1 MKQVANTPRKRLI
14 ASAVLLALTGSMA
27 AQAATPAQDTSS
39 ATSDGAAKQAAN
51 AREKAKADQKNAA
64 NLQAVVVKGI
74 IGSLEQ
80 SANIKRYSDGIVDGI
95 VAEDIGKFPDTN
107 LAESIQRI
115 PGVSIDR
122 VNGEGARVTVRGI
135 GPQFNL
141 VLLNGRQMPTANIN
155 DTSASTDRSFD
166 FAQLSSSA
174 VSEIDVYKT
183 GAASTP
189 PGGMGAT
196 INIQTARPLDRPGTH
211 GAVQVQGVWDES
223 ANNTPSSL
231 KYGSA
236 TAPRINGIFS
246 TTSADGEWGFGIN
259 GSYEKRNF
267 GYNSAFVDGWQT
279 YRDNVPYGGSW
290 GGGVVPPA
298 PDSVNAPKAGSDYA
312 FPQALRYQLNAG
324 QSTRVNGQM
333 VLQFKPSDNL
343 VNTLDY
349 TYSQY
354 KIKNRYQQLSAW
366 FASGYPNYSAWT
378 DGPIAA
384 PLVYSE
390 TYSTPQ
396 DLDMAA
402 GDSASKQTLNSI
414 GWNTKWKVT
423 DRLSFTFDAAH
434 STAKNGPDSPFGNS
448 STLDAVAFVRGTT
461 TANFSGSF
469 PILTNV
475 YAPSGTQLSPSQML
489 FTGASFRNSR
499 MKNTIDQIHLDG
511 KFLFSDE
518 SELNFGVAS
527 TKVRNRTAYN
537 FAQENYWGGIPG
549 TSPADYADSMF
560 HPDTMGQYF
569 DQFSGHSSPSFT
581 DQFFL
586 WNFAQGAAAAQK
598 AWDANAGTLGAFT
611 FAAPT
616 NYTGPN
622 ATDERTTEKSKSAY
636 VSWDQTYYVADQPL
650 SVSVGVRYEKT
661 DVTSSAL
668 VPTWTGVSWAAANEL
683 YLVSSGTSGF
693 TTLKGSYKYFL
704 PAFNAA
710 YNITDDMKVR
720 AAYSETIGRPNWG
733 DISGGQLLTST
744 VRVGGGTGSSG
755 NPGLKP
761 LLSHNFDLSWAWY
774 YGKGSYVSVDYFR
787 KNISNYIGTRQVTA
801 TPFNLPT
808 PIGGAYYNE
817 AVSTGGCATNDAVC
831 IRDYI
836 LTNLSGQPGVDP
848 ATGTITGQPGD
859 PVTQFTISEP
869 YNANKKSLHGWEFSL
884 QQMLGDT
891 GFGTQLNYTIVQSPL
906 HYDNFSYGQQ
916 SFLVGLSDSANFV
929 GFYEK
934 GAWQARVAYNWRGKF
949 LTATNDSL
957 GIVNPIYTAPYGQWD
972 LSASYKINDNLSV
985 SLDGIN
991 VTNRTQ
997 RLYTRNIHEL
1007 IYLAQTGP
1015 RYMFGVQYKF

>member
-1 MKQVANTPRKRLI
+1 MKQNAYIPHKRLI
-14 ASAVLLALTGSMA
+14 VSAVLMALAGTVS
-27 AQAATPAQDTSS
+27 AQTAGNAQDVTATPSTS
-39 ATSDGAAKQAAN
+39 TTDKAAAD
-51 AREKAKADQKNAA
+51 KASTKPGTVD
-64 NLQAVVVKGI
+64 LQAVKVKGI

-80 SANIKRYSDGIVDGI
+80 SMNIKRYSKGIVDGI
-95 VAEDIGKFPDTN
+95 FSEDIGKFPDSN
-107 LAESIQRI
+107 LAEALQRI

-166 FAQLSSSA
+166 FAQLSSGA
-174 VSEIDVYKT
+174 VSEVDVYKT
-183 GAASTP
+183 GSASTP

-196 INIQTARPLDRPGTH
+196 INIMTARPLDRPGTH
-211 GAVQVQGVWDES
+211 GSVQLQGVWDGS
-223 ANNTPSSL
+223 NNNMPSSL
-231 KYGSA
+231 KYGS
-236 TAPRINGIFS
+236 TVAPRINGIFS
-246 TTSADGEWGFGIN
+246 TTSANGEWGFGIN
-259 GSYEKRNF
+259 GSYEKRNY

-298 PDSVNAPKAGSDYA
+298 PDSVNAPGPGSDYA

-349 TYSQY
+349 TYSEY

-366 FASGYPNYSAWT
+366 FASGYPNYSSWT
-378 DGPIAA
+378 NGPIAA

-390 TYSTPQ
+390 NYATPQ
-396 DLDMAA
+396 DLDFAA
-402 GDSASKQTLNSI
+402 GQSGSKQTLSSI
-414 GWNTKWKVT
+414 GWNTKWKVN
-423 DRLSFTFDAAH
+423 DRLSFTLDAAH

-461 TANFSGSF
+461 TGNFSGSF
-469 PILTNV
+469 PILTNT
-475 YAPSGTQLSPSQML
+475 YAPAGTQLSPSQML
-489 FTGASFRNSR
+489 YTGASFRNSR
-499 MKNTIDQIHLDG
+499 MKNTIDQLQLDG
-511 KFLFSDE
+511 KWVLPDE
-518 SELNFGVAS
+518 SELDFGVDV
-527 TKVRNRTAYN
+527 TNVHNRTAYN

-549 TSPADYADSMF
+549 TSPANYSDSMF
-560 HPDTMGQYF
+560 HADTMGQYF
-569 DQFSGHSSPSFT
+569 GQFSGHNAPSFT

-586 WNFAQGAAAAQK
+586 WNFSQGAAAAQK

-622 ATDERTTEKSKSAY
+622 ATDQRTTEKSKSAF
-636 VSWDQTYYVADQPL
+636 VNWDQTYYVADQPL
-650 SVSVGVRYEKT
+650 NVSVGVRYEKT

-683 YLVSSGTSGF
+683 YLVSSGQSAF

-808 PIGGAYYNE
+808 PIDGAYYNQ
-817 AVSTGGCATNDAVC
+817 AVSAGGCATNDAVC

-836 LTNLSGQPGVDP
+836 LTNLSGQPGVDA

-859 PVTQFTISEP
+859 PVTKFTISEP
-869 YNANKKSLHGWEFSL
+869 YNASKKSLHGWEFSL
-884 QQMLGDT
+884 QQMLWDT
-891 GFGTQLNYTIVQSPL
+891 GFGTQLNYTIVKSPL
-906 HYDNFSYGQQ
+906 QYDNYSYGQQ
-916 SFLVGLSDSANFV
+916 SFMVGLSDSANFV

-934 GAWQARVAYNWRGKF
+934 GPWQARVAYNWRGKF
-949 LTATNDSL
+949 LSGTSDSL

-972 LSASYKINDNLSV
+972 ISASYKINDKLSV
-985 SLDGIN
+985 TLDGIN

-997 RLYTRNIHEL
+997 RLYTRNIHQL
-1007 IYLAQTGP
+1007 VYLAQTGP
-1015 RYMFGVQYKF
+1015 RYMFGVLYKF

>member
-1 MKQVANTPRKRLI
+1 MKQFAHMPRQRLI
-14 ASAVLLALTGSMA
+14 ASAVLLALSGSMA
-27 AQAATPAQDTSS
+27 AQAATPAQDTSGT
-39 ATSDGAAKQAAN
+39 TSDSAAQQAAAAKAKVKAE
-51 AREKAKADQKNAA
+51 EKSAA
-64 NLQAVVVKGI
+64 NLKAVVVKGI
-74 IGSLEQ
+74 IGSMEQ
-80 SANIKRYSDGIVDGI
+80 SENIKRYSKGIVDGI

-107 LAESIQRI
+107 LAEAMQRV

-166 FAQLSSSA
+166 FAQLSTSA
-174 VSEIDVYKT
+174 VSEVDVYKT
-183 GAASTP
+183 GSASTP

-196 INIQTARPLDRPGTH
+196 INIMTARPLDRPGTH
-211 GAVQVQGVWDES
+211 GAVQFQGVWDDS

-290 GGGVVPPA
+290 GGGVVPPS
-298 PDSVNAPKAGSDYA
+298 PDSVNAPAAGSDYA

-324 QSTRVNGQM
+324 QSTRMNGQM

-349 TYSQY
+349 TYSEY

-366 FASGYPNYSAWT
+366 FASGFPNYSVWT
-378 DGPIAA
+378 NGPIAA

-390 TYSTPQ
+390 NYSTPQ

-402 GDSASKQTLNSI
+402 GQSGSKESLNSV
-414 GWNTKWKVT
+414 GWNTKWKVN
-423 DRLSFTFDAAH
+423 DRLSFTLDAAH
-434 STAKNGPDSPFGNS
+434 STAKNGPDSPYGNS

-461 TANFSGSF
+461 TGNFTGSF
-469 PILTNV
+469 PILNNV
-475 YAPSGTQLSPSQML
+475 YSPSGTQLSPSQML

-499 MKNTIDQIHLDG
+499 MKNTIDQIQLDG
-511 KFLFSDE
+511 RFLFQDE
-518 SELNFGVAS
+518 SELKFGVAS
-527 TKVRNRTAYN
+527 TDVRNRTAYN

-549 TSPADYADSMF
+549 TSPADYADSLF
-560 HPDTMGQYF
+560 HSDTMGHYF
-569 DQFSGHSSPSFT
+569 GQFSGHNAQGFT

-622 ATDERTTEKSKSAY
+622 ATDERTTEKSKSAF
-636 VSWDQTYYVADQPL
+636 VTWDQTYYIADQPL
-650 SVSVGVRYEKT
+650 RLSAGVRYEKT

-683 YLVSSGTSGF
+683 YLISSGTSGF

-704 PAFNAA
+704 PAFNAD
-710 YNITDDMKVR
+710 YNITDNMDVR

-808 PIGGAYYNE
+808 PIGGAYYNQ

-831 IRDYI
+831 IRNYI

-859 PVTQFTISEP
+859 PITQFTISEP

-884 QQMLGDT
+884 QQMIGDT
-891 GFGTQLNYTIVQSPL
+891 GFGTQVNYTIVQSPL
-906 HYDNFSYGQQ
+906 HYDNYSYGQQ
-916 SFLVGLSDSANFV
+916 SFLVGLSNSANFV

-934 GAWQARVAYNWRGKF
+934 GPWQARAAYNWRGKF
-949 LTATNDSL
+949 LTGTNDSL

-972 LSASYKINDNLSV
+972 ISASYNINKKLSV
-985 SLDGIN
+985 TLDGIN

-1015 RYMFGVQYKF
+1015 RYMFGVTYKF

>member
-1 MKQVANTPRKRLI
+1 MKQFAYMPRQRLI
-14 ASAVLLALTGSMA
+14 ASAVLLALSGSMA
-27 AQAATPAQDTSS
+27 AQAATPAQDTSGT
-39 ATSDGAAKQAAN
+39 TSDSAAQQAAAAKAKV
-51 AREKAKADQKNAA
+51 KAEQKSAA
-64 NLQAVVVKGI
+64 NLKAVVVKGI
-74 IGSLEQ
+74 IGSMEQ
-80 SANIKRYSDGIVDGI
+80 SENIKRYSKGIVDGI

-107 LAESIQRI
+107 LAEAMQRV

-166 FAQLSSSA
+166 FAQLSTSA
-174 VSEIDVYKT
+174 VSEVDVYKT
-183 GAASTP
+183 GSASTP

-196 INIQTARPLDRPGTH
+196 INIMTARPLDRPGTH
-211 GAVQVQGVWDES
+211 GAVQFQGVWDDS

-290 GGGVVPPA
+290 GGGVVPPS
-298 PDSVNAPKAGSDYA
+298 PDSVNAPAAGSDYA

-324 QSTRVNGQM
+324 QSTRMNGQM

-349 TYSQY
+349 TYSEY

-366 FASGYPNYSAWT
+366 FASGFPNYSVWT
-378 DGPIAA
+378 NGPIAA

-390 TYSTPQ
+390 NYSTPQ

-402 GDSASKQTLNSI
+402 GQSGSKESLNSV
-414 GWNTKWKVT
+414 GWNTKWKVN
-423 DRLSFTFDAAH
+423 DRLSFTLDAAH
-434 STAKNGPDSPFGNS
+434 STAKNGPDSPYGNS

-461 TANFSGSF
+461 TGNFTGSF
-469 PILTNV
+469 PILNNV
-475 YAPSGTQLSPSQML
+475 YSPSGTQLSPSQML

-499 MKNTIDQIHLDG
+499 MKNTIDQIQLDG
-511 KFLFSDE
+511 RFLFQDE
-518 SELNFGVAS
+518 SELKFGVAS
-527 TKVRNRTAYN
+527 TDVRNRTAYN

-549 TSPADYADSMF
+549 TSPADYADSLF
-560 HPDTMGQYF
+560 HSDTMGHYF
-569 DQFSGHSSPSFT
+569 GQFSGHNAQGFT

-622 ATDERTTEKSKSAY
+622 ATDERTTEKSKSAF
-636 VSWDQTYYVADQPL
+636 VTWDQTYYVADQPL
-650 SVSVGVRYEKT
+650 RLSAGVRYEKT

-683 YLVSSGTSGF
+683 YLISSGTSGF

-704 PAFNAA
+704 PAFNAD
-710 YNITDDMKVR
+710 YNITDNMDVR

-808 PIGGAYYNE
+808 PIGGAYYNQ

-831 IRDYI
+831 IRNYI

-848 ATGTITGQPGD
+848 STGTITGQPGD
-859 PVTQFTISEP
+859 PITQFTISEP

-884 QQMLGDT
+884 QQMIGDT
-891 GFGTQLNYTIVQSPL
+891 GFGTQVNYTIVQSPL
-906 HYDNFSYGQQ
+906 HYDNYSYGQQ
-916 SFLVGLSDSANFV
+916 SFLVGLSNSANFV

-934 GAWQARVAYNWRGKF
+934 GPWQARAAYNWRGKF
-949 LTATNDSL
+949 LTGTNDSL

-972 LSASYKINDNLSV
+972 ISASYNINKKLSV
-985 SLDGIN
+985 TLDGIN

-1015 RYMFGVQYKF
+1015 RYMFGVTYKF